1 MKKALTW
8 DDRVGAFLLRGTGLP
23 LPVSGDPAYME
34 QSRIHPPIPEDATE
48 STAEQRA
55 MQDQLDH
62 RNEDPDAP
70 ARFQSRHQVAD
81 ET

>member
-1 MKKALTW
+1 MAG
-8 DDRVGAFLLRGTGLP
+8 VGPFLRRDTGVP
-23 LPVSGDPAYME
+23 LPFPGPPAYGE
-34 QSRIHPPIPEDATE
+34 QSGTHPPIPEDATE